1 MLKKVFILI
10 VCVFAFNLKASQASQ
25 TFSPGTNRLEAPAA
39 PATSATYYQT
49 YIWRDFQPFQSSV
62 GVAFTGDGPNR
73 RLYMTSGGGEVTAR
87 LQLPQGAHVTEATYF
102 YFKNTATPMDLGLWI
117 SREDLATGQSAG
129 FASIVPSIT
138 STNML
143 SATLTLSPPLVID
156 NSQYAYEIYVGMYAG
171 TPNLGFRGARIAYT
185 VPTVW
190 LPSIYRQ

>member
-1 MLKKVFILI
+1 
-10 VCVFAFNLKASQASQ
+10 
-25 TFSPGTNRLEAPAA
+25 
-39 PATSATYYQT
+39 
-49 YIWRDFQPFQSSV
+49 
-62 GVAFTGDGPNR
+62 
-73 RLYMTSGGGEVTAR
+73 
-87 LQLPQGAHVTEATYF
+87 
-102 YFKNTATPMDLGLWI
+102 
-117 SREDLATGQSAG
+117 LATGQTAG